1 MSSSST
7 PAIQVDG
14 VSKLFRRAASG
25 QKLRTLKSALLD
37 RSLIQGLRPE
47 DAIPALKDVSFSIA
61 RGESVGLIGSNGSG
75 KSTLLKILAG
85 ILRPTEGDVTVDGR
99 VAALIELGAGF
110 HPEISGRENVF
121 IGGAVLGLTRRQ
133 IEARFDDIVSFSG
146 LEAFIEEPV
155 KNYSSGMYVRL
166 GFAVAIHTDPEVLL
180 VDEVLAVGDEAFA
193 HKCLRRI
200 EEFLARGRTLVMVSH
215 SLPLIESVCDRAIW
229 LEKGTLRLNG
239 HPRRVV
245 DAYRTA
251 VAEGEGRKHQE
262 AIAEREREAA
272 PSGEPPPTDAPID
285 PALPAVVLQADVL
298 QAEVS
303 PAEAQPAEAQPA
315 DTPLEASP
323 DSEQDEAENAPE
335 EEVLRWGS
343 GVAVIDRL
351 RIVCEGEE
359 RYHLPCGGAVSFEVT
374 VDAKRMLEDFVFGI
388 GIFTP
393 RGVECWGVN
402 TDLDGYRSDSLEA
415 GQIQVE
421 IVCPRLRLAPG
432 EYLVDIA
439 IHGRDGTPYDYR
451 RKLASFTVVA
461 THNAAGVGIYAPE
474 HHWRFSSGIQ
484 WHEPK
489 HDPGTSFE
497 RDGI

>member
-1 MSSSST
+1 MNTPSM
-7 PAIQVDG
+7 PAIRVEG
-14 VSKLFRRAASG
+14 VSKRFRRAASG
-25 QKLRTLKSALLD
+25 QKLRTLKSALLE

-47 DAIPALKDVSFSIA
+47 DAIPALEGVSFSIA

-85 ILRPTEGDVTVDGR
+85 ILRPTEGEVVVDGR

-146 LEAFIEEPV
+146 LEAFIDEPV

-166 GFAVAIHTDPEVLL
+166 GFAVAIHTDPEILL

-229 LEKGTLRLNG
+229 LEKGTLRSSG

-251 VAEGEGRKHQE
+251 VAEEEGRKHQE
-262 AIAEREREAA
+262 AIAEREHEAA
-272 PSGEPPPTDAPID
+272 PSGDPPPADAPVD
-285 PALPAVVLQADVL
+285 PAD
-298 QAEVS
+298 QAEPTPKDAHAADS
-303 PAEAQPAEAQPA
+303 PSPETAATEQDDGQAEATVE
-315 DTPLEASP
+315 
-323 DSEQDEAENAPE
+323 DEIE

-343 GVAVIDRL
+343 GAAIIERL
-351 RIVCEGEE
+351 RILCEGEE
-359 RYHLPCGGAVSFEVT
+359 RYHLPCGAEVSFEVT
-374 VDAKRMLEDFVFGI
+374 VDARQPLEDFVFGI

-393 RGVECWGVN
+393 RGVECWGIN
-402 TDLDGYRSDSLEA
+402 TDLDGFLSDSLEA
-415 GQIQVE
+415 GQTRVE
-421 IVCPRLRLAPG
+421 IICPRLRLAPG
-432 EYLVDIA
+432 EYLVDLA
-439 IHGRDGTPYDYR
+439 VHGRDGTPYDYR
-451 RKLASFTVVA
+451 RKLASFTIIS
-461 THNAAGVGIYAPE
+461 THDASGVGVYAPE
-474 HHWRFSSGIQ
+474 HHWRFSPGIQ
-484 WHEPK
+484 WRSPGAAS
-489 HDPGTSFE
+489 GTSDE
-497 RDGI
+497 GEEI